1 MARTPLM
8 RSLQQLAA
16 DYHEANRLHLPL
28 HAIRERRAEQA
39 ERGLSRRQVL
49 GAAAVLAG
57 ATLLPYRVVAPRQPK
72 VTIVGGGIAGL
83 TAALTLADRGVAS
96 TVYEYSSRI
105 EDLGGRMHS
114 NASYWADGQVSE
126 WCGELIDTNHKT
138 ILSLCKRFN
147 LQTTDL
153 LAAQPNGSEDTYYLF
168 GQYYPKSEADT
179 DFKPVHKAL
188 QADAQAA
195 SYPTL
200 YNLSTAGGRAL
211 DAMSLYDW
219 IESRVPG
226 GHRSPMGMLL
236 DLAYV
241 IEYGADSTLQSALN
255 LVYLLSDQAK
265 PGNFAM
271 FGASDERFH
280 IIGGNQQLPLA
291 IAQSLGVGST
301 VQLGMRMQA
310 IKLNADGRY
319 TLTFSSRDSSTEVVA
334 DYVILALPFA
344 VLRTLDY
351 SKAGFDPL
359 KNTAIQQLGRG
370 HNGKLQLQFGS
381 RYWYGPGPWPGGRS
395 NGNTYADTAYQNTWE
410 VSRGQAGVSGLLV
423 DYTGGSAS
431 TAMRT
436 RRPFATIKQSH
447 QVYQDAADFLHRI
460 EPVYPGLAGTWR
472 GLATSSLPHLA
483 PNLNCSYSYWAVG
496 QYQLFS
502 GYEKARQG
510 NVFFAGEHTS
520 QDFQGY
526 MEGGASEGIRAGTE
540 VLIALGYHTTA
551 SPLRSRGNWLGLRR
565 G

>member
-1 MARTPLM
+1 M

-16 DYHEANRLHLPL
+16 DYQEAERLHLPL
-28 HAIRERRAEQA
+28 YAIRERRAEQVG
-39 ERGLSRRQVL
+39 RRFSRRQVL
-49 GAAAVLAG
+49 GAAAALAG
-57 ATLLPYRVVAPRQPK
+57 AALLPRRATAARQPK
-72 VTIVGGGIAGL
+72 VAIVGGGIAGL

-96 TVYEYSSRI
+96 TVYEYSSRL

-114 NASYWADGQVSE
+114 NIAYWAHGQVSE

-153 LAAQPNGSEDTYYLF
+153 LAAQPNGSEDTYYFF

-179 DFKPVHKAL
+179 DFKPVHNAL
-188 QADAQAA
+188 QADVQAA

-211 DAMSLYDW
+211 DAMSVYDW

-226 GHRSPMGMLL
+226 GHGSPMGMLL
-236 DLAYV
+236 DVAYA

-255 LVYLLSDQAK
+255 LVYLLGYKAK
-265 PGNFAM
+265 PGNFAI

-280 IIGGNQQLPLA
+280 IVGGNQQLPLA

-310 IKLNADGRY
+310 IKLNSDGRY
-319 TLTFSSRDSSTEVVA
+319 TLTFSSRGSSTDVVA

-351 SKAGFDPL
+351 GKAGFDAL
-359 KNTAIQQLGRG
+359 KDTAIQQLGRG
-370 HNGKLQLQFGS
+370 QNGKLQLQFRS
-381 RYWYGPGPWPGGRS
+381 RYWYGPGPWPGGIS
-395 NGNTYADTAYQNTWE
+395 NGNTYADTGYQNTWE
-410 VSRGQAGVSGLLV
+410 VSRGQAGASGLLV
-423 DYTGGSAS
+423 DYTGGSVS
-431 TAMRT
+431 VAMHT
-436 RRPFATIKQSH
+436 RVPFTTIEQSH

-460 EPVYPGLAGTWR
+460 EPVYPGLTGAWS

-502 GYEKARQG
+502 GYEKAPQG
-510 NVFFAGEHTS
+510 NVFFTGEHTS

-540 VLIALGYHTTA
+540 VLRALGYHTAA
-551 SPLRSRGNWLGLRR
+551 SPLRSRRDWLGLRR
-565 G
+565 A